1 MNSLDKLN
9 IKIFADGASF
19 EDMINMN
26 ENSIIKGLT
35 TNPSLMKKAG
45 ITNYE
50 DFAKKVTRE
59 IKKKTISFEEFS
71 EDFDEM
77 EKQAEKNTTW
87 GKNVYAKIA
96 ITNTKKESACELIKV
111 LNEKKIKVNVTAIM
125 TLQQVEDVYKVL
137 NNSVNNYVSI
147 FAGRIAD
154 TGINPEIII
163 SESLKIF
170 KDFKKTEILWAS
182 CREIFNIYQADKMG
196 CHIITVPNDILKKTN
211 VVDYNLEKYSL
222 DTVKDFYKDSVEA
235 GYKL

>member
-59 IKKKTISFEEFS
+59 IKKKTISFEVFS
-71 EDFDEM
+71 DDFDEM
-77 EKQAEKNTTW
+77 EKQAEKISTW
-87 GKNVYAKIA
+87 GNNVYAKIP

-111 LNEKKIKVNVTAIM
+111 LNEKKIKINVTAIM
-125 TLQQVEDVYKVL
+125 TLQQIEDVYKVL

>member
-59 IKKKTISFEEFS
+59 IKKKTISFEVFS
-71 EDFDEM
+71 DDFDEM
-77 EKQAEKNTTW
+77 EKQAEKISTW
-87 GKNVYAKIA
+87 GNNVYAKIP

-211 VVDYNLEKYSL
+211 IVDYNLEKYSL

>member
-1 MNSLDKLN
+1 MSSLDKLK

-26 ENSIIKGLT
+26 ANSNIKGLT

-50 DFAKKVTRE
+50 EFAKKVTKE
-59 IKKKTISFEEFS
+59 ITKKTISFEVFS
-71 EDFDEM
+71 DDFDEM
-77 EKQAEKNTTW
+77 EKQAEKISTW
-87 GKNVYAKIA
+87 GDNVYAKIP

-125 TLQQVEDVYKVL
+125 TLQQIQDVYKVL
-137 NNSVNNYVSI
+137 NKSINNYVSI

-154 TGINPEIII
+154 TGADPELIV

-170 KDFKKTEILWAS
+170 KDYQKTEILWAS
-182 CREIFNIYQADKMG
+182 CREIFNIYQADKIG
-196 CHIITVPNDILKKTN
+196 CHIITVPNNILKKIN
-211 VVDYNLEKYSL
+211 LIDYNLEDYSL

>member
-59 IKKKTISFEEFS
+59 IKKKTISFEVFS
-71 EDFDEM
+71 DDFNEM
-77 EKQAEKNTTW
+77 EKQAEKISTW
-87 GKNVYAKIA
+87 GNNVYAKIP

-111 LNEKKIKVNVTAIM
+111 VNKKKIKVNVTAIM

>member
-59 IKKKTISFEEFS
+59 IKKKTISFEVFS
-71 EDFDEM
+71 DDFDEM
-77 EKQAEKNTTW
+77 EKQAEKISTW
-87 GKNVYAKIA
+87 GNNVYAKIP

-182 CREIFNIYQADKMG
+182 CREIYNIYQADKMG

>member
-26 ENSIIKGLT
+26 ENSMIKGLT

-59 IKKKTISFEEFS
+59 IKKKTISFEVFS
-71 EDFDEM
+71 DDFDEM
-77 EKQAEKNTTW
+77 EKQAEKISTW
-87 GKNVYAKIA
+87 GNNVYAKIP

-182 CREIFNIYQADKMG
+182 CREIYNIYQADKMG

>member
-1 MNSLDKLN
+1 MNSLDKLK

-59 IKKKTISFEEFS
+59 IKKKTISFEVFS
-71 EDFDEM
+71 DDFDEM
-77 EKQAEKNTTW
+77 EKQAEKISTW
-87 GKNVYAKIA
+87 GNNVYAKIP

>member
-59 IKKKTISFEEFS
+59 IKKKTISFEVFS
-71 EDFDEM
+71 DDFNEM
-77 EKQAEKNTTW
+77 EKQAEKISTW
-87 GKNVYAKIA
+87 GNNVYAKIP

>member
-1 MNSLDKLN
+1 MKSLDKLN

-59 IKKKTISFEEFS
+59 IKKKTISFEVFS
-71 EDFDEM
+71 DDFDEM
-77 EKQAEKNTTW
+77 EKQAEKISTW
-87 GKNVYAKIA
+87 GNNVYAKIP

>member
-1 MNSLDKLN
+1 MNSLDKLK

-26 ENSIIKGLT
+26 ANSIIKGLT

-59 IKKKTISFEEFS
+59 IKKKTISFEVFS
-71 EDFDEM
+71 DDFDEM
-77 EKQAEKNTTW
+77 EKQAEKISTW
-87 GKNVYAKIA
+87 GNNVYAKIP

-154 TGINPEIII
+154 TGINPEMII

>member
-59 IKKKTISFEEFS
+59 IKKKTISFEVFS
-71 EDFDEM
+71 DDFDEM
-77 EKQAEKNTTW
+77 EKQAEKISTW
-87 GKNVYAKIA
+87 GNNVYAKIP

>member
-59 IKKKTISFEEFS
+59 IKKKTISFEVFS
-71 EDFDEM
+71 DDFDEM
-77 EKQAEKNTTW
+77 EKQAEKISTW
-87 GKNVYAKIA
+87 GNNVYAKIP

-125 TLQQVEDVYKVL
+125 TLQQVEDVSKVL

>member
-1 MNSLDKLN
+1 MNSLDKLK

-19 EDMINMN
+19 EDMMDMN
-26 ENSIIKGLT
+26 ANSNIQGLT

-45 ITNYE
+45 IKNYE
-50 DFAKKVTRE
+50 EFAKKVTKE
-59 IKKKTISFEEFS
+59 IKEKTISFEVFS
-71 EDFDEM
+71 DDFDEM
-77 EKQAEKNTTW
+77 EKQAEKISTW
-87 GKNVYAKIA
+87 GNNVYAKIP

-111 LNEKKIKVNVTAIM
+111 LNEKKIKINVTAIM
-125 TLQQVEDVYKVL
+125 TLQQIEDVYKVL

-196 CHIITVPNDILKKTN
+196 CHIITVPNDILKKTHI
-211 VVDYNLEKYSL
+211 VDYNLEKYSL

>member
-59 IKKKTISFEEFS
+59 IKKKTISFEVFS
-71 EDFDEM
+71 DDFDEM
-77 EKQAEKNTTW
+77 EKQAEKISTW
-87 GKNVYAKIA
+87 GNNVYAKIP

-125 TLQQVEDVYKVL
+125 TLQQVEDVSKVL

-211 VVDYNLEKYSL
+211 IVDYNLEKYSL

>member
-59 IKKKTISFEEFS
+59 IKKKTISFEVFS
-71 EDFDEM
+71 DDFDEM
-77 EKQAEKNTTW
+77 EKQAEKISTW
-87 GKNVYAKIA
+87 GNNVYAKIP

-154 TGINPEIII
+154 TGINPEMII

-196 CHIITVPNDILKKTN
+196 CHIITVPNDILKKTHI
-211 VVDYNLEKYSL
+211 VDYNLEKYSL

>member
-1 MNSLDKLN
+1 MNSLDKLK

-19 EDMINMN
+19 EDMMDMN
-26 ENSIIKGLT
+26 ANSNIQGLT

-45 ITNYE
+45 IRNYE
-50 DFAKKVTRE
+50 EFAKKVTKE
-59 IKKKTISFEEFS
+59 IKKKTISFEVFS
-71 EDFDEM
+71 DDFDEM
-77 EKQAEKNTTW
+77 EKQAEKISTW
-87 GKNVYAKIA
+87 GNNVYAKIP

-125 TLQQVEDVYKVL
+125 TLQQVKDVYKVL
-137 NNSVNNYVSI
+137 NKSINNYVSI

-154 TGINPEIII
+154 TGSDPEVII

-170 KDFKKTEILWAS
+170 KDYNQTEILWAS
-182 CREIFNIYQADKMG
+182 CREIFNIYQANKIG
-196 CHIITVPNDILKKTN
+196 CHIITVPNNILKKTN
-211 VVDYNLEKYSL
+211 LIDYNLEDYSL

>member
-59 IKKKTISFEEFS
+59 IKKKTISFEVFS
-71 EDFDEM
+71 DDFDEM
-77 EKQAEKNTTW
+77 EKQAEKISTW
-87 GKNVYAKIA
+87 GNNVYAKIP

-196 CHIITVPNDILKKTN
+196 CHIITVPNDILKKTHI
-211 VVDYNLEKYSL
+211 VDYNLEKYSL

>member
-1 MNSLDKLN
+1 
-9 IKIFADGASF
+9 
-19 EDMINMN
+19 
-26 ENSIIKGLT
+26 
-35 TNPSLMKKAG
+35 
-45 ITNYE
+45 
-50 DFAKKVTRE
+50 
-59 IKKKTISFEEFS
+59 
-71 EDFDEM
+71 M
-77 EKQAEKNTTW
+77 EKQAEKISTW
-87 GKNVYAKIA
+87 GNNVYAKIP

-111 LNEKKIKVNVTAIM
+111 LNEKKIKINVTAIM
-125 TLQQVEDVYKVL
+125 TLQQIEDVYKVL

-196 CHIITVPNDILKKTN
+196 CHIITVPNDILKKTHI
-211 VVDYNLEKYSL
+211 VDYNLEKYSL

>member
-26 ENSIIKGLT
+26 ENSMIKGLT

-59 IKKKTISFEEFS
+59 IKKKTISFEVFS
-71 EDFDEM
+71 DDFDEM
-77 EKQAEKNTTW
+77 EKQAEKISTW
-87 GKNVYAKIA
+87 GNNVYAKIP